1 MNLVHNRDVYIIA
14 HAKNPLETKRAR
26 FKGVRKEHLFLT
38 SVIRECKMQG
48 TINPVSDY
56 IVVKRVMAEE
66 VVNHRIVKPMLK
78 TVTKLLA
85 LWLSVMPSSLMIFRS
100 NTVIFREIKL
110 NQRTIRKCLS
120 KSDENCDEGG

>member
-26 FKGVRKEHLFLT
+26 FKRARKEHLFLT

-66 VVNHRIVKPMLK
+66 VVGH
-78 TVTKLLA
+78 A
-85 LWLSVMPSSLMIFRS
+85 FFFDDLSQQHCNMPR
-100 NTVIFREIKL
+100 NQIKSTD
-110 NQRTIRKCLS
+110 NS
-120 KSDENCDEGG
+120 

>member
-1 MNLVHNRDVYIIA
+1 MNLVHNRGVYITA

-26 FKGVRKEHLFLT
+26 FKGARKEHLFLT

-66 VVNHRIVKPMLK
+66 VVNHRIGQANAESRHEVAGPMVVGHAFFFDDLSQQHCNMPRNQ
-78 TVTKLLA
+78 TK
-85 LWLSVMPSSLMIFRS
+85 STDNS
-100 NTVIFREIKL
+100 
-110 NQRTIRKCLS
+110 
-120 KSDENCDEGG
+120 